1 MTTLIQVLLSGC
13 RCIEL
18 DFWDG
23 EDEPIITHGYTI
35 VNKLPARD
43 VIQVMMMMMMMIM
56 IIMVMMM
63 T

>member
-1 MTTLIQVLLSGC
+1 MIQVLLSGC

-43 VIQVMMMMMMMIM
+43 VIQVMMMIIIMIMMMIM
-56 IIMVMMM
+56 IMMK
-63 T
+63 

>member
-43 VIQVMMMMMMMIM
+43 VIQVMTMMMTMMMMIM
-56 IIMVMMM
+56 MM
-63 T
+63 

>member
-1 MTTLIQVLLSGC
+1 MATLIQVLLSGC

-43 VIQVMMMMMMMIM
+43 VIQVMMM
-56 IIMVMMM
+56 

>member
-1 MTTLIQVLLSGC
+1 MKTLIQVLLSGC

-43 VIQVMMMMMMMIM
+43 VIQVMMRMIMMMKMIM
-56 IIMVMMM
+56 MM
-63 T
+63 

>member
-1 MTTLIQVLLSGC
+1 MATLIQVLLSGC

-43 VIQVMMMMMMMIM
+43 VIQVMMRMIMMMKMIM
-56 IIMVMMM
+56 MM
-63 T
+63 

>member
-43 VIQVMMMMMMMIM
+43 VIQVMMRMIMMMKMIM
-56 IIMVMMM
+56 MM
-63 T
+63 